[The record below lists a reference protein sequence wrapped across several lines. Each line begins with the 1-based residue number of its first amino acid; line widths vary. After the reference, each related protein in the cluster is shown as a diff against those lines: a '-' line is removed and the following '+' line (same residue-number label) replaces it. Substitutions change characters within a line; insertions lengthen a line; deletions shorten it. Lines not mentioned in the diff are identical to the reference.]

1 MTRRKLIPS
10 LLEGWRSG
18 QIARRLK
25 VLAIAHTDIDLAEL
39 HRRLR
44 PQGIEPDIW
53 AEFAAGIEYLRLD
66 FSDTD
71 GYAGLARVLAESE
84 SDNPGT
90 RLYYLACAPR
100 FFAAVARG
108 LARVEQQ
115 APNPQ
120 SRLVVEKPFGSDL
133 ESARQLNRLLHSRFA
148 EHQILRI
155 DHYLGKDTV
164 QNILVL
170 RFANGIFEPLWNN
183 HYIRQ
188 VQIMV
193 AEDEGIGGRGGY
205 YDNAGVFRDM
215 FQNHLL
221 QLLTL
226 VAMEPPATIESDSLR
241 NEKVKVL
248 RAVRPVAGDSV
259 FQESVR
265 GQYAGYRRT
274 ERVKSGSN
282 TATYAAVRLQVDN
295 WRWKGVPFF
304 LRSGKGLAKRSTAIV
319 VEFNTPPHVMFNRDG
334 EHLALRPN
342 ALTLRLQPAE
352 GMDLS
357 FETRLPGRMQ
367 MATVKMNF
375 DYVQHSSDPAIPD
388 AYERLVVDALAGD
401 SSLFIR
407 SDEIELSWR
416 IIDPLVKAWE
426 QVGSYRLGEYE
437 RGSWG
442 PTLAD
447 DFIGGFGFEWVQPG
461 LEGGAVTSG
470 AADLAGGAE

>member
-1 MTRRKLIPS
+1 M
-10 LLEGWRSG
+10 WN
-18 QIARRLK
+18 
-25 VLAIAHTDIDLAEL
+25 
-39 HRRLR
+39 
-44 PQGIEPDIW
+44 
-53 AEFAAGIEYLRLD
+53 EFAAGLQYLRLD
-66 FSDTD
+66 FDDSV
-71 GYAGLARVLAESE
+71 GYERLARLLAESQSGE
-84 SDNPGT
+84 PGP

-100 FFAAVARG
+100 FFGAVAGG
-108 LARVEQQ
+108 LAKVEQL

-120 SRLVVEKPFGSDL
+120 SRLVVEKPFGRDL
-133 ESARQLNRLLHSRFA
+133 ESARGLNRILHSRFA

-188 VQIMV
+188 VQITV

-226 VAMEPPATIESDSLR
+226 VAMEPPATIESDALR

-248 RAVRPVAGDSV
+248 RAIRPVAGESV
-259 FQESVR
+259 FEESVR
-265 GQYAGYRRT
+265 GQYAGYRKT
-274 ERVKSGSN
+274 ERVAAGSN
-282 TATYAAVRLQVDN
+282 TATYAALRLQVEN

-304 LRSGKGLAKRSTAIV
+304 LRSGKGLARRFTAIV

-334 EHLALRPN
+334 ENLELRPN

-367 MATVKMNF
+367 LATVKMNF
-375 DYVQHSSDPAIPD
+375 DYAQHTPELAIPD
-388 AYERLVVDALAGD
+388 AYERLVVDALTGD

-407 SDEIELSWR
+407 SDEIELSWQ
-416 IIDPLVKAWE
+416 IVDPLIDAWE
-426 QVGSYRLGEYE
+426 QVGSYRLGQYQ

-442 PTLAD
+442 PSLAD
-447 DFIGGFGFEWVQPG
+447 EFIGGFGLKWIHSDSERDA
-461 LEGGAVTSG
+461 LI
-470 AADLAGGAE
+470 AGSANK